1 MPVVLLKG
9 RSAGDPRSVPRRCEG
24 SGTGG
29 HSADSSTGGWPDW
42 MISVVFS
49 NLNDAVIL
57 AEIAHEAEVDTA
69 VLKSTFPLQM

>member
-1 MPVVLLKG
+1 L
-9 RSAGDPRSVPRRCEG
+9 
-24 SGTGG
+24 
-29 HSADSSTGGWPDW
+29 